1 MKRVA
6 LATALACVAMSASA
20 ADVTV
25 YGRVD
30 TGLLYEDNGTTQSV
44 SMNSGGAGASRWGLK
59 GSEKIGDMTV
69 GFQLEGKI
77 TTDAGQI
84 GDEEKLFDRDA
95 YIYVKSPYGD
105 VRFGRSGALGGGVSG
120 GIFGGKASPFGMSW
134 GNAAASKIY
143 AVESRHDN
151 MVRYDTP
158 RMAGLKF
165 AGAYSFG
172 TNTDDSAP
180 ESKNNRY
187 LAVGADYKVG
197 GFNVVAVFDEMRW
210 ADQEKDTKNYKVA
223 VNYKLDPVT
232 FYAGYQM
239 SKDAVKVGGESKI
252 AVDND
257 KKNDIKL
264 VGADVEALTFGARV
278 AAGGGTFQFVV
289 GYANGD
295 NEVAE
300 ATIKQVGF
308 GYSYKLSKQLTA
320 YAAASYLDT
329 EKEVF
334 ATKLVQSNEV
344 KQVMAGLAYV
354 F

>member
-30 TGLLYEDNGTTQSV
+30 TGLLYTDNGEDQTVEMS
-44 SMNSGGAGASRWGLK
+44 SGFAGASRFGMK

-69 GFQLEGKI
+69 GFQLESKI
-77 TTDAGQI
+77 TTDGGDMGTAGKI
-84 GDEEKLFDRDA
+84 FDRDA
-95 YIYVKSPYGD
+95 YIYVKSAYGD

-158 RMAGLKF
+158 RMGGLKL
-165 AGAYSFG
+165 AANYSFG
-172 TNTDDSAP
+172 TNTDDSKP

-187 LAVGADYKVG
+187 MAVGADYKVG
-197 GFNVVAVFDEMRW
+197 GLNVVAVYDTMRW
-210 ADQEKDTKNYKVA
+210 AEEEKDTKNFKVA

-232 FYAGYQM
+232 LYAGYQM
-239 SKDAVKVGGESKI
+239 SKDALKVGGE
-252 AVDND
+252 
-257 KKNDIKL
+257 KL
-264 VGADVEALTFGARV
+264 AGADADSMTFGARIP
-278 AAGGGTFQFVV
+278 AAGGTFQFVV

-295 NEVAE
+295 N
-300 ATIKQVGF
+300 
-308 GYSYKLSKQLTA
+308 
-320 YAAASYLDT
+320 DT
-329 EKEVF
+329 KEVVF
-334 ATKLVQSNEV
+334 TGTVYEPTDYEIASQSIKDYE
-344 KQVMAGLAYV
+344 
-354 F
+354 